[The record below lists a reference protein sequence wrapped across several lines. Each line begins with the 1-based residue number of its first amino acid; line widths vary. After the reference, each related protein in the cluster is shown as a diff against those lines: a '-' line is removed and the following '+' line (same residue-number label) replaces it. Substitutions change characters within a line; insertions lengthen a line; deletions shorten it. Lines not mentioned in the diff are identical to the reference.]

1 MQRTQEESCRRFCH
15 LGQLSALPRL
25 AISGP
30 HGAAWPPWAAG
41 RAFPSRFHEPPFCRR
56 ATANHRGALGMQ
68 RPLSPGVRSTSIQP
82 PVAALAHKAES
93 GTPVAH
99 AHSGAG
105 SERLSGARRMSPLL
119 GGVPVIFCIVLY
131 HRPPG
136 HMLSWARPAPAP
148 AGCWLW
154 PCCRSLLFCASAILR
169 RLALNLPLLWISPTA
184 ASRADETAPD
194 FLLCSCAARFLSF
207 TRPEYP
213 LDISFFLCLVGALCR
228 CISSHL
234 LSIIASAPSASSR
247 D

>member
-1 MQRTQEESCRRFCH
+1 MQRGH
-15 LGQLSALPRL
+15 LGRRAGPSPRASTSRRSAGGRRPTTAARWACSALYPR
-25 AISGP
+25 ACV
-30 HGAAWPPWAAG
+30 PPA
-41 RAFPSRFHEPPFCRR
+41 S
-56 ATANHRGALGMQ
+56 
-68 RPLSPGVRSTSIQP
+68 QP